1 MKNHASSQ
9 RQPFVEDYLAAL
21 LAQASHT
28 ISAQFHRTVRQYGL
42 LVPEWRILA
51 SLSGGDAI
59 PIGRLAELTLAQ
71 QPTVTRQLDRMQ
83 ERGLIERVAHASDRR
98 VTLAVI
104 TPAGQ
109 RLADLLIKRARDH
122 ERMVLAPLGPR
133 RASDLKRV
141 LREMAQHGQADAG
154 AARALDQED
163 RSATLT

>member
-9 RQPFVEDYLAAL
+9 RQPFVGDYLAAL

-51 SLSGGDAI
+51 SLSGGAAI

-83 ERGLIERVAHASDRR
+83 ERGLVERVAHGSDRR

-109 RLADLLIKRARDH
+109 RLADLLIKRAREH
-122 ERMVLAPLGPR
+122 EHAVLAPLGPR
-133 RASDLKRV
+133 RAADLKRV
-141 LREMAQHGQADAG
+141 LREMARHEQTDGHRPR
-154 AARALDQED
+154 AARYPVRPTTHA
-163 RSATLT
+163 